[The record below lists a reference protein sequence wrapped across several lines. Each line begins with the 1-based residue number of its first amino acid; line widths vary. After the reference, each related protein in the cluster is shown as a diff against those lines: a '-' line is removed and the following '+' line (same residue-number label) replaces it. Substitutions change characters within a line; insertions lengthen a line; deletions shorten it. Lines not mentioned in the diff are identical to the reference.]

1 MTLQQIF
8 AHHAASGVEGDAGLA
23 ADAIESSLAQLWT
36 AGRAAWPAIEID
48 AESFVTF
55 LAKQLPPELATASG
69 LAALHAAD
77 LYLVCGLGRGHPVAI
92 EAIEADC
99 MPAVER
105 ALRRM
110 KLSDAS
116 ILDVTQGLYSYLLER
131 QNAPQAAHSPRRG
144 YVGRGELRGWL
155 CTCAV
160 HEAARLQKRE
170 RRHLDLDLDQ
180 APDLVLSGVGQSPEQ
195 AALTGELK
203 QIFDASFRHAV
214 ATLTPRERNLLRY
227 HFLSGLS
234 IDQIGAIYRVH
245 RATAARWVA
254 EARERLASRT
264 RKHFLASTPMR
275 EKSYAEIIGLV
286 RSQLA
291 LNLANL
297 LQEVTAGD
305 QAAPKNT
312 TE

>member
-8 AHHAASGVEGDAGLA
+8 AHHAARCVEGDAGLA
-23 ADAIESSLAQLWT
+23 AAAIEAALAQLWT

-55 LAKQLPPELATASG
+55 LAKQLPAELATAAG

-77 LYLVCGLGRGHPVAI
+77 LYLVCGFGRGHPVAI
-92 EAIEADC
+92 EAIEGHC

-116 ILDVTQGLYSYLLER
+116 ILDITQGLYSYLLER
-131 QNAPQAAHSPRRG
+131 QNAPQAAHSLRRG

-170 RRHLDLDLDQ
+170 RRNLDLDLDQ
-180 APDLVLSGVGQSPEQ
+180 APDVVLSGLGRSPEQ
-195 AALTGELK
+195 AALTGELR
-203 QIFDASFRHAV
+203 QIFEASFRQAI

-254 EARERLASRT
+254 EARARLASRT

-297 LQEVTAGD
+297 LQEVTEGD